1 MSGFKSIYG
10 IHSFALLNK
19 DTLIPYVLM
28 KAIGSANLELSGE
41 SQKLTGGS
49 SPYPLDSEV
58 SSISSECSFTA
69 REYPATTIEKFLAA
83 SLTTYAPVSAGQI
96 VEKAN
101 LVGDSGDD
109 LTVGLASGASA
120 DLKAG
125 MYVFKFTD
133 TAKGILYAMSDIAG
147 GTFEDEDALQ
157 VTEEL
162 TLSSSPTTVT
172 GYGITLTAPATPAF
186 VADDAVKFTVV
197 EPDKTLEVIT
207 VGKLSASFEE
217 FAAVIYAQKRGSS
230 TYTWMFLS
238 RVKAYGMP
246 VQFEE
251 KKFSEWQVK
260 LEVLYDPDND
270 KVFDIVRQY

>member
-1 MSGFKSIYG
+1 MADFKTIYG
-10 IHSFALLNK
+10 IHSLALL
-19 DTLIPYVLM
+19 DQITLIPKVLL

-69 REYPATTIEKFLAA
+69 REYPAAALEQFLAA
-83 SLTTYAPVSAGQI
+83 SKTVYAAAVPGQI
-96 VEKAN
+96 VGKAN
-101 LVGDSGDD
+101 LVGESGDD
-109 LTVGLASGASA
+109 LTVALASGASA

-125 MYVFKFTD
+125 MYVFSFTG

-147 GTFEDEDALQ
+147 GTFEDADALQ

-162 TLSSSPTTVT
+162 TLSSTATTIT
-172 GYGITLTAPATPAF
+172 GYGITLAAPVTPAF
-186 VADDAVKFTVV
+186 VTGDSVKFTIV
-197 EPDKTLEVIT
+197 EPNKTLEVIT

-217 FAAVIYAQKRGSS
+217 FAALVYAQKRGSS

-238 RVKAYGMP
+238 KVKAYGMP
-246 VQFEE
+246 IQFEE

-260 LEVLYDPDND
+260 MEVLYDPDND